1 MRLQMKNV
9 LSLLTVFFLLIVV
22 SGCGDADYE
31 KAKIKFRMVKYEKQS
46 EKCDSTGCAKI
57 ILEYPEIKSS
67 FTSTVKDSFDIFILN
82 TLLGNY
88 SQQRGNKSLDEMAD
102 YFLKDYEGTRSEFPD
117 YGIPWEVNNIISVNY
132 NANSIVSFQSE
143 FDHFT
148 GGAHGNSEKYFMNF
162 NSLDG
167 KKLNLSDLLV
177 ANYETELN
185 RVAEKIFRMEK
196 ELSTEANLEEA
207 GFWFKEGKFSLN
219 ENFGIK
225 NDGLSFYFNSYEI
238 APYSMGPTEIKIPY
252 AEIKNLIKEDGLL
265 FKISSNTD

>member
-9 LSLLTVFFLLIVV
+9 LSLLMFFLLLIV
-22 SGCGDADYE
+22 GYDCGDADYE
-31 KAKIKFRMVKYEKQS
+31 KAKIKFGMVKYEKQS

-67 FTSTVKDSFDIFILN
+67 FTNAVKDSFDIFILN

-102 YFLKDYEGTRSEFPD
+102 FFLKDYEDTRSEFPD
-117 YGIPWEVNNIISVNY
+117 YGIPWEVNNTISVNY

-148 GGAHGNSEKYFMNF
+148 GGAHGNRGIYFMNF

-177 ANYETELN
+177 ANHETELN
-185 RVAEKIFRMEK
+185 RVAEKIFRRDK
-196 ELSTEANLEEA
+196 ALSPEANLEEA

-225 NDGLSFYFNSYEI
+225 NDGLFFYFNSYEI
-238 APYSMGPTEIKIPY
+238 APYSMGPTEIEIPY
-252 AEIKNLIKEDGLL
+252 KEIINLVRQDGLL
-265 FKISSNTD
+265 TKIISKLE